1 MNLLLAL
8 ILTAIVWIVVHGAWA
23 RGAGLTAAWK
33 RIGKAFLRLI
43 RDRREM
49 ALFALWEIVA
59 IAALALV
66 LAVFGPRVGIF
77 ALLGA
82 VGLFAIWA
90 TRPPTKR
97 R

>member
-1 MNLLLAL
+1 M
-8 ILTAIVWIVVHGAWA
+8 WIVVHGAWA
-23 RGAGLTAAWK
+23 RGAGLAVANAWK
-33 RIGKAFLRLI
+33 RIGKAFLRLL

-59 IAALALV
+59 VAALALV
-66 LAVFGPRVGIF
+66 LAVLGPRVGIF
-77 ALLGA
+77 ALLGP